1 MAPPVN
7 KNPVKSTLHLG
18 PRVRPCQP
26 GTMFQWRARWCGW
39 EKKES
44 LVFESYLKYL
54 CTSISSGIVFERVP
68 RSRCRSSSWAPTSWS
83 SGASRSPNRTRPS
96 EAVRGRR
103 GRWHR
108 ARCAGVSWPGR
119 RRSSASGV
127 SGTTD
132 RAAAFECRLDRSSSC
147 CFSKCRFSKCSE
159 SSTFCLFK
167 SVFLIAQT
175 QLMDQFDIEVR
186 SEKNRK
192 HRKNASQLFPLH
204 VQKSKKICRRL
215 VFGKNQVCC
224 FLLLLQTLFRAFA
237 DSLWNNVCDG
247 C

>member
-108 ARCAGVSWPGR
+108 ARCAGASWPGR

-159 SSTFCLFK
+159 SSTLSLFK
-167 SVFLIAQT
+167 SVFLIVQT
-175 QLMDQFDIEVR
+175 QLDGPIWHR
-186 SEKNRK
+186 SSVGKEPKTPK
-192 HRKNASQLFPLH
+192 KMLLSFFLSTS
-204 VQKSKKICRRL
+204 KSPKK
-215 VFGKNQVCC
+215 
-224 FLLLLQTLFRAFA
+224 FA
-237 DSLWNNVCDG
+237 DG
-247 C
+247 

>member
-132 RAAAFECRLDRSSSC
+132 RAAAFECRLDRSS
-147 CFSKCRFSKCSE
+147 FSKCRFSKCSE
-159 SSTFCLFK
+159 SSTLCLLK
-167 SVFLIAQT
+167 SVF
-175 QLMDQFDIEVR
+175 FR
-186 SEKNRK
+186 SNATRWTNLTSKFGRKRTENTEKMLL
-192 HRKNASQLFPLH
+192 SFFLSTS
-204 VQKSKKICRRL
+204 KSPKK
-215 VFGKNQVCC
+215 
-224 FLLLLQTLFRAFA
+224 FA
-237 DSLWNNVCDG
+237 DG
-247 C
+247 